1 MGNKVFRNIITVLC
15 LLALLAAGCSMRRT
29 PTSSPDV
36 PVGNIDQ
43 PENSSRPDS
52 QPGQQDQDKPGEDS
66 STPTDIPDDGEYP
79 ATNSDL
85 PVQYIPDPDGY
96 TGPDLAAREK
106 VSDDF
111 FDDAVFFGN
120 SLVNGL
126 ELYGQM
132 KGGDF
137 CAATSASVI
146 SVTSTLNATLKNG
159 SAGTMLDKM
168 LEKEY
173 GKIYILLGINEIG
186 FNTDYFA
193 EIYGDML
200 QRIKDAQPEAKIYI
214 MSLTPVTKAKSDA
227 GAPFTMDRIR
237 EYNAALY
244 QLAVDYECYY
254 VDLVE
259 ALADSSGYLPASD
272 STDGVHFVVSKYPVW
287 ADYLRTHYAGDPDD
301 VKHPEPEQPVYTQEQ
316 PPAEPSTEPQPET
329 TPETSPEPEPEP
341 EETPAPGT
349 GTDLVPQE

>member
-1 MGNKVFRNIITVLC
+1 MRNKVFRNIIIMLC
-15 LLALLAAGCSMRRT
+15 LLAMLFAGCSMRKT
-29 PTSSPDV
+29 
-36 PVGNIDQ
+36 PVGDDEPVDNIDQ
-43 PENSSRPDS
+43 PQISEKPDS
-52 QPGQQDQDKPGEDS
+52 QPGKQDEQTQPDDGDKEPS
-66 STPTDIPDDGEYP
+66 SPSDIPDYDYP
-79 ATNSDL
+79 ASGSDL
-85 PVQYIPDPDGY
+85 PQYTPDPNGY
-96 TGPDLAAREK
+96 TGPDLAVREK
-106 VSDDF
+106 VEDDF

-132 KGGDF
+132 GSGDF

-159 SAGTMLDKM
+159 GAGTLLDKM
-168 LEKEY
+168 LEKQY

-193 EIYGDML
+193 QVYSDML
-200 QRIKDAQPEAKIYI
+200 VRIKDAQPDAKIYI

-244 QLAVDYECYY
+244 QLAVDHECYY

-259 ALADSSGYLPASD
+259 ALADSTGYLPAAD

-301 VKHPEPEQPVYTQEQ
+301 VKRDEQRDEQPENVWT
-316 PPAEPSTEPQPET
+316 PPADTTPQPEE
-329 TPETSPEPEPEP
+329 TPQPSPEPEP
-341 EETPAPGT
+341 EETPVPGT
-349 GTDLVPQE
+349 GTDLVPQD